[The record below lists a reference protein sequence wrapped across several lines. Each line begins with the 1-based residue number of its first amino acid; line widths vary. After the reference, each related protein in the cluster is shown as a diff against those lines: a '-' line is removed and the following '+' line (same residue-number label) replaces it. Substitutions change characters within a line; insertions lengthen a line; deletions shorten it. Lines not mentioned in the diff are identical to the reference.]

1 MTTVHGRDVGFTR
14 NVWANIEISKLT
26 PDGDISSFG
35 EALSSMNFAD
45 SMEAMISMILILNK
59 AYEMQMA
66 FEDPEYNGSPLT
78 RDEILLLNDE
88 QFQAL
93 TEAAMAQFS
102 EDSQMTIE
110 AEAKNTGGEGTPK

>member
-1 MTTVHGRDVGFTR
+1 MTTIHGRSVGFAR
-14 NVWANIEISKLT
+14 NVFANIEISKLT

-45 SMEAMISMILILNK
+45 SMEAMISMILILNQ
-59 AYEMQMA
+59 AYEMQMK
-66 FEDPEYNGSPLT
+66 FEDPQYEGSPLT

-93 TEAAMAQFS
+93 TEDAMAQFS
-102 EDSQMTIE
+102 EDSKTSIE